1 MQVGKRQIGK
11 LANWQGQV
19 GKFRPIASSPICP
32 LPLYQTFINKKTSMT
47 TTITK
52 TFQVDFPIDAVWD
65 NLTNPEKVVNCVPGA
80 SLTEKVDGDNFK
92 GEVELKFG
100 PVKAK
105 YAGLITFLE
114 RDVATRKMVMKG
126 VGTDSKG
133 KGGADMEMNGHLVE
147 KDGGTEVSVSMEVSV
162 TGMLA
167 QFGSR
172 LINDVTNQVFDQFVN
187 NFKGQLAGQ
196 TVDNDLSAGSIVG
209 GMLKGIFGNK

>member
-1 MQVGKRQIGK
+1 
-11 LANWQGQV
+11 
-19 GKFRPIASSPICP
+19 
-32 LPLYQTFINKKTSMT
+32 MT

-65 NLTNPEKVVNCVPGA
+65 NLTNPDKVVNCVPGA
-80 SLTEKVDGDNFK
+80 SLTEKVDADNFK

-114 RDVATRKMVMKG
+114 RDVTTRKMVMKG

-133 KGGADMEMNGHLVE
+133 KGGADMEMNGQLVE

-196 TVDNDLSAGSIVG
+196 TVDTDLSAGSIVG
-209 GMLKGIFGNK
+209 GMLKGIFGSK

>member
-1 MQVGKRQIGK
+1 
-11 LANWQGQV
+11 
-19 GKFRPIASSPICP
+19 
-32 LPLYQTFINKKTSMT
+32 MT

>member
-1 MQVGKRQIGK
+1 
-11 LANWQGQV
+11 
-19 GKFRPIASSPICP
+19 
-32 LPLYQTFINKKTSMT
+32 MT

-114 RDVATRKMVMKG
+114 RDIATRKMVMKG

-209 GMLKGIFGNK
+209 GMLKGIFGSK

>member
-1 MQVGKRQIGK
+1 
-11 LANWQGQV
+11 
-19 GKFRPIASSPICP
+19 
-32 LPLYQTFINKKTSMT
+32 MT

-65 NLTNPEKVVNCVPGA
+65 NLTNPDKVVNCVPGA
-80 SLTEKVDGDNFK
+80 SLTEKVDEDNFK

-133 KGGADMEMNGHLVE
+133 KGGADMEMNGQLVE

>member
-1 MQVGKRQIGK
+1 
-11 LANWQGQV
+11 
-19 GKFRPIASSPICP
+19 
-32 LPLYQTFINKKTSMT
+32 MT

-65 NLTNPEKVVNCVPGA
+65 NLTNPDKVVNCVPGA
-80 SLTEKVDGDNFK
+80 SLTEKVDADNFK

-114 RDVATRKMVMKG
+114 RDIATRKMVMKG

-133 KGGADMEMNGHLVE
+133 KGGADMEMNGQLVE

-209 GMLKGIFGNK
+209 GMLKGIFGSK

>member
-1 MQVGKRQIGK
+1 
-11 LANWQGQV
+11 
-19 GKFRPIASSPICP
+19 
-32 LPLYQTFINKKTSMT
+32 MT

-65 NLTNPEKVVNCVPGA
+65 NLTNPDKVVNCVPGA
-80 SLTEKVDGDNFK
+80 SLTEKVDADNFK

-133 KGGADMEMNGHLVE
+133 KGGADMEMNGQLVE

>member
-1 MQVGKRQIGK
+1 
-11 LANWQGQV
+11 
-19 GKFRPIASSPICP
+19 
-32 LPLYQTFINKKTSMT
+32 MT

-52 TFQVDFPIDAVWD
+52 TFQVDFPIEAVWD
-65 NLTNPEKVVNCVPGA
+65 NLTNPDKVVNCVPGA
-80 SLTEKVDGDNFK
+80 SLTEKVDADNFK

-114 RDVATRKMVMKG
+114 RDAAARKMVMKG

-209 GMLKGIFGNK
+209 GMLKGIFGK

>member
-1 MQVGKRQIGK
+1 
-11 LANWQGQV
+11 
-19 GKFRPIASSPICP
+19 
-32 LPLYQTFINKKTSMT
+32 MT

-52 TFQVDFPIDAVWD
+52 TFQVDFPIAAVWD
-65 NLTNPEKVVNCVPGA
+65 NLTNPDKVVNCVPGA
-80 SLTEKVDGDNFK
+80 SLTEKVDEDNFK

-133 KGGADMEMNGHLVE
+133 KGGADMEMNGQLVE

-196 TVDNDLSAGSIVG
+196 AVDNDLSAGSIVG

>member
-1 MQVGKRQIGK
+1 
-11 LANWQGQV
+11 
-19 GKFRPIASSPICP
+19 
-32 LPLYQTFINKKTSMT
+32 MT

-52 TFQVDFPIDAVWD
+52 TFQVDFPIAAVWD
-65 NLTNPEKVVNCVPGA
+65 NLTNPDKVVNCVPGA
-80 SLTEKVDGDNFK
+80 SLTEKVDEDNFK

-133 KGGADMEMNGHLVE
+133 KGGADMEMNGQLVE

>member
-1 MQVGKRQIGK
+1 MP
-11 LANWQGQV
+11 LAPYQLAPCPFT
-19 GKFRPIASSPICP
+19 KHSS
-32 LPLYQTFINKKTSMT
+32 TKKTSMT

-65 NLTNPEKVVNCVPGA
+65 NLTNPDKVVNCVPGA
-80 SLTEKVDGDNFK
+80 SLTEKVDADNFK

-114 RDVATRKMVMKG
+114 RDIATRKMVMKG

-133 KGGADMEMNGHLVE
+133 KGGADMEMNGQLVE

-209 GMLKGIFGNK
+209 GMLKGIFGSK